1 MKTQSTVSGLCD
13 ALNRVCHADV
23 GNDWFSICFLQGGP
37 ESGGIFV
44 RAMLPNGSAEI
55 DGRVQVGM

>member
-1 MKTQSTVSGLCD
+1 MKTQSTVSD
-13 ALNRVCHADV
+13 FYYAQNRVCHSDV
-23 GNDWFSICFLQGGP
+23 GNDWFSIFFLQGGP